1 MMSNTGTAA
10 AVSNHSSGL
19 TAFTHRIRTTSFWGI
34 VPFLLFAGYFLFWPI
49 FSIAKAS
56 IIDNHHHISLS
67 VYKLLFSGNYRDA
80 FISSFKLSLFSA
92 LLAGFLGA
100 ILAFAIS
107 KTSGSVKSFTNSAAG
122 VLANTGGVPLA
133 FMFVAAFGQDGLVT
147 KILLFFHWDIYAGSF
162 DLGNFWG
169 ILLVYCFF
177 QIPLMVIIF
186 SPAIENMKRE
196 WAEASDSLGAN
207 AFQFFRFVIAP
218 ILFPAFLSAT
228 LLLFASAFSA
238 YATARAMTIGNLPLV
253 PLVIGT
259 LVDGNVIP
267 SEANLGDALAMGMVF
282 VSVLAIV
289 AYLGLLKFSKG
300 RS

>member
-1 MMSNTGTAA
+1 MMSKIGTAA
-10 AVSNHSSGL
+10 AVGNHSSGL
-19 TAFTHRIRTTSFWGI
+19 TAFLHKCRTTSFWGI
-34 VPFLLFAGYFLFWPI
+34 VPFLIFAGYFLFWPI

-56 IIDNHHHISLS
+56 ITDNKHHISLG
-67 VYKLLFSGNYRDA
+67 VYKLLFTGNYREA

-92 LLAGFLGA
+92 LLAGVLGA

-107 KTSGSVKSFTNSAAG
+107 KTSGAVKSFTNSAAG

-186 SPAIENMKRE
+186 SPAVENMKKE

-207 AFQFFRFVIAP
+207 SFQFFRFVTAP

-282 VSVLAIV
+282 VSGLAIV
-289 AYLGLLKFSKG
+289 AYLGLLRFSKG

>member
-1 MMSNTGTAA
+1 
-10 AVSNHSSGL
+10 
-19 TAFTHRIRTTSFWGI
+19 
-34 VPFLLFAGYFLFWPI
+34 
-49 FSIAKAS
+49 
-56 IIDNHHHISLS
+56 
-67 VYKLLFSGNYRDA
+67 
-80 FISSFKLSLFSA
+80 
-92 LLAGFLGA
+92 
-100 ILAFAIS
+100 
-107 KTSGSVKSFTNSAAG
+107 
-122 VLANTGGVPLA
+122 
-133 FMFVAAFGQDGLVT
+133 
-147 KILLFFHWDIYAGSF
+147 
-162 DLGNFWG
+162 
-169 ILLVYCFF
+169 LVYCFF

-186 SPAIENMKRE
+186 SPAVENMKKE

-207 AFQFFRFVIAP
+207 SFQFFRFVTAP

-282 VSVLAIV
+282 VSGLAIV
-289 AYLGLLKFSKG
+289 AYLGLLRFSKG

>member
-1 MMSNTGTAA
+1 MSKNARTA
-10 AVSNHSSGL
+10 VVQVHDSGL
-19 TAFTHRIRTTSFWGI
+19 TAFVKLIRRSSFWGI
-34 VPFLLFAGYFLFWPI
+34 VPFLIFTGYFLFWPI
-49 FSIAKAS
+49 FSIARAS
-56 IIDNHHHISLS
+56 ITDNKHHFSLG
-67 VYKLLFSGNYRDA
+67 VYKLLFTGIYREA
-80 FISSFKLSLFSA
+80 FISSFKLSVFSA
-92 LLAGFLGA
+92 LAAGVLGA
-100 ILAFAIS
+100 FLAFAIS
-107 KTSGSVKSFTNSAAG
+107 RTSGTVKSFTSSAAG

-177 QIPLMVIIF
+177 QIPLMVIVF
-186 SPAIENMKRE
+186 SPAIENMKKE
-196 WAEASDSLGAN
+196 WVEASDSLGGSN
-207 AFQFFRFVIAP
+207 FQFFRFVTAP
-218 ILFPAFLSAT
+218 ILFPAYVSAT

-267 SEANLGDALAMGMVF
+267 SEANLGDALAMGMVLI
-282 VSVLAIV
+282 SGLAIF
-289 AYLGLLKFSKG
+289 AYLGLLRFSKG

>member
-10 AVSNHSSGL
+10 AVSNRSSGS
-19 TAFTHRIRTTSFWGI
+19 TAFMHRIRATSFWGI
-34 VPFLLFAGYFLFWPI
+34 VPFLLFTSCFLLWPI
-49 FSIAKAS
+49 FSIAQGS
-56 IIDNHHHISLS
+56 ITNHNGRISFS
-67 VYKLLFSGNYRDA
+67 AYKLLFTGIYKDA
-80 FISSFKLSLFSA
+80 FISSFKLSFFSA
-92 LLAGFLGA
+92 ILAGVLGA
-100 ILAFAIS
+100 ILTFAIS
-107 KTSGSVKSFTNSAAG
+107 KTSGAVKSFTSSAAG
-122 VLANTGGVPLA
+122 VLANTGGIPLA
-133 FMFVAAFGQDGLVT
+133 FMFVAAFGQDGMVT

-186 SPAIENMKRE
+186 TPAVENMRKE
-196 WAEASDSLGAN
+196 WNEANDSLGGN
-207 AFQFFRFVIAP
+207 AFQFFRFVTAP
-218 ILFPAFLSAT
+218 LLFPAFVSSA

-253 PLVIGT
+253 PLLIGNLVNGDVIA
-259 LVDGNVIP
+259 

-282 VSVLAIV
+282 VSGLAII
-289 AYLGLLKFSKG
+289 AYLGLLRFSKG